1 MSDSAMS
8 TVCGVK
14 LTSSMKVFCRLVFS
28 FLMLLYHLVCPLM
41 RPLIS
46 CHYNYLFPQL
56 LPLLSCEFP
65 KVKDCALFNWGLLS
79 QRLEL
84 RRWSWLKE
92 DELLEGAHHF
102 GGPTLTK
109 RDQDQSDIS
118 LVEEGRP
125 WWEMSRFPACWVR
138 PLLPILELLLSITFF
153 VQTLEGFLFSFKLL
167 LICFLIEG

>member
-8 TVCGVK
+8 NVCGVK

-46 CHYNYLFPQL
+46 CHCYYLFPQL

-65 KVKDCALFNWGLLS
+65 KVKHCALLNRGLLS
-79 QRLEL
+79 QSREL

-92 DELLEGAHHF
+92 NELLEGAHHF
-102 GGPTLTK
+102 GGPTLTN

-138 PLLPILELLLSITFF
+138 LLLPILELLLSTTFF
-153 VQTLEGFLFSFKLL
+153 VQTLEDFLFSFK
-167 LICFLIEG
+167 F